1 MLAPQQTIMG
11 ASANLRSEGAAAN
24 IKCFDF
30 EHPTFQGR
38 WRLFTNLDFY
48 GILNTLPF
56 KGSAAATNT
65 TKKNLTIASS
75 LRNRQILFLK

>member
-38 WRLFTNLDFY
+38 WRLFTNLDFME
-48 GILNTLPF
+48 F
-56 KGSAAATNT
+56 
-65 TKKNLTIASS
+65 
-75 LRNRQILFLK
+75 